1 MTILG
6 PNKTILL
13 EQLRHTPNPPMEQ
26 LVKLLQSYS
35 DLKIDDMR
43 GIVSDMLLE
52 QLAEASRD
60 PEERNAWNMIQGAP
74 RNTPAE
80 IQSLISAV
88 GGYLARYPLGP
99 KTDEA
104 HNLCTDLNN
113 RLAEA
118 YERQRRE
125 EEMAREREAWEKLN
139 RNSYASLQSY
149 LARYPESV
157 HKSEI
162 DDMMWS
168 LTKTAVNYSSL
179 NRYLADWPMGA
190 HAQEANLALTQL
202 QEWDDIKHS
211 GDLVRVAEYRLN
223 NLGSPLS
230 AEINSTFYA
239 MRDEELANMR
249 TNPAEYGVDLI
260 NRYIDNGV
268 FKKYELIDEG
278 LITDESWDKLFID
291 RDTYPNLAVHQ
302 ISDPDIQA
310 PADST
315 DVYLFGTPGTG
326 KTCLLMG
333 LTGANGNGYEL
344 NMRLAGGPY
353 ASALQQYVHA
363 GITPGSTFG
372 SFVTVIHGSVS
383 EATKRNRIIDHKI
396 NLIEMSGEEFALR
409 ISENK
414 SVSLADMGTG
424 ATNLLKNNNRKA
436 FFIIVDSI
444 KDNIK
449 VEYVDYVYDNEGNV
463 IDQRIRKRYISQLDI
478 LNKFVGLFSLPENQE
493 IMKKVDSIHFIVT
506 KSDLLGDVTERE
518 TKAKEL
524 LLERYQGPVTALKNL
539 CRRTKRI
546 NYATNYNPHVFTFS
560 LGKFYLGD
568 IFKFDSG
575 ETLKIVNAIRS
586 VTAGHAEKSWIDK
599 LKEVLG

>member
-125 EEMAREREAWEKLN
+125 EEIAREREAWDKLN

-149 LARYPESV
+149 MARYPESV
-157 HKSEI
+157 HKSEL
-162 DDMMWS
+162 DDMMWA

-190 HAQEANLALTQL
+190 HAHEANTALNQM
-202 QEWDDIKHS
+202 QQWDDIKHS
-211 GDLVRVAEYRLN
+211 GDLVQVSEYRAN
-223 NLGSPLS
+223 NQGSALS

-239 MRDEELANMR
+239 MRDEELKNMR

-260 NRYIDNGV
+260 NRYLDSGV
-268 FKKYELIDEG
+268 FKKYELVDEG

-291 RDTYPNLAVHQ
+291 RESYPNLAEYQ
-302 ISDPDIQA
+302 ISDPNIQA
-310 PADST
+310 PEDCT

-333 LTGANGNGYEL
+333 LTGANGNGYSL
-344 NMRLAGGPY
+344 NMKVAGGPY
-353 ASALQQYVHA
+353 ASALQQYVHD

-372 SFVTVIHGSVS
+372 SFVTVIHGVVS
-383 EATKRNRIIDHKI
+383 ENTKRGRVIDHKI
-396 NLIEMSGEEFALR
+396 NLVEMSGEEFALR

-449 VEYVDYVYDNEGNV
+449 VEYVDYVYDNEGNI

-478 LNKFVGLFSLPENQE
+478 LNKFVGLFELPENQE
-493 IMKKVDSIHFIVT
+493 IMKNVDSIHFIVT
-506 KSDLLGDVTERE
+506 KSDLLGDPTVRE
-518 TKAKEL
+518 SKAKEL
-524 LLERYQGPVTALKNL
+524 LLNRYLGPVTSLKNY
-539 CRRTKRI
+539 CRKSKRI
-546 NYATNYNPHVFTFS
+546 NYSTNYSPHVFTFS

-568 IFKFDSG
+568 IFEFNNN

-586 VTAGHAEKSWIDK
+586 VTAGRTEKSWIDK